1 MNAKTS
7 RPLPPKLQAW
17 VQARRRHGLSHAHV
31 QMARELGM
39 NPNKLGKLDNHDQ
52 EPWKAPL
59 PQFIE
64 HLYLK
69 SFGRER
75 PEVVVSIE
83 QRARQDESRKAQR
96 KAAKAAQRA
105 PATARDD
112 PPRSA

>member
-1 MNAKTS
+1 
-7 RPLPPKLQAW
+7 
-17 VQARRRHGLSHAHV
+17 
-31 QMARELGM
+31 M

-69 SFGRER
+69 STGRER

-83 QRARQDESRKAQR
+83 ERARGLENRKAQR
-96 KAAKAAQRA
+96 KAAKAARRA
-105 PATARDD
+105 RAIAKDD
-112 PPRSA
+112 PPRPA

>member
-1 MNAKTS
+1 
-7 RPLPPKLQAW
+7 
-17 VQARRRHGLSHAHV
+17 
-31 QMARELGM
+31 MARELGM
-39 NPNKLGKLDNHDQ
+39 NPNKLGTLDNHDQ

-59 PQFIE
+59 PQLIE

-83 QRARQDESRKAQR
+83 QRVRQDESRKAQR

-105 PATARDD
+105 AATAKDD